1 MGRDKRLIPWC
12 GRPLIGH
19 IATQIRPFFHEI
31 LVSTND
37 PAPIAALGL
46 PTVPDAQP
54 DQGPLMGIASALQ
67 RARCPWN
74 FVVAT
79 DIPEIPIALI
89 RRLWAQT
96 AGARCVV
103 PREEGGRLQPL
114 FGFYHRCLAE
124 VILVRLASGERR
136 VRAVIE
142 EIHPRTVPIAMELVR
157 NVNTW
162 EEVARIRPGGEDA

>member
-12 GRPLIGH
+12 GRPLIAH
-19 IATQIRPFFHEI
+19 IATQIQPHFQEI

-46 PTVPDAQP
+46 STVPDLEAN
-54 DQGPLMGIASALQ
+54 QGPLMGIASALQ

-79 DIPEIPIALI
+79 DIPDIPITLI
-89 RRLWAQT
+89 HQLWAQT

-103 PREEGGRLQPL
+103 PREDGGRLQPL
-114 FGFYHRCLAE
+114 FGFYHRALAD
-124 VILVRLASGERR
+124 VILARLALGERR

-142 EIHPRTVPIAMELVR
+142 EIHPRTVSIAMELVR

-162 EEVARIRPGGEDA
+162 EEVARIRPGGEDS